1 MGAAAEAV
9 AMPTITDYELFA
21 VPPRLLYLRVE
32 TDDGTVGWGEPTGGG
47 HSRIVRTAIETLM
60 ENFVVGEDAVTT
72 EDHWQR
78 LYYGGFFHG
87 GPILMS
93 AISGIDQA
101 LYDLKGKHYDLP
113 VYELLGGK
121 ARERLRVSQFIGG
134 DQSFDAA
141 EIATEVVDAGVTA
154 VKTNAAS
161 RIRFID
167 TPAKVESVTDHLA
180 ALRSAVGDDV
190 DLAVDLHGRVSRSMA
205 PRICDA
211 LEPFDPAFVEEPIH
225 PEYNDYL
232 PELRS
237 QTNSPL
243 ATGERVYTPNAFR
256 RMLEQGGVD
265 VVQPSV
271 SRAGGITGLARVGQL
286 AAAHDTSLA
295 PHSPTGPVAYAAS
308 LHVGAA
314 APQTLFQQQ
323 PLDALDGHGRDVF
336 DDLTVNDP
344 FTFEA
349 GFVSVPDGPGLG
361 VEVDEAE
368 LRERSQTDAGF
379 RFPVW
384 RHEDGSVAR
393 W

>member
-1 MGAAAEAV
+1 
-9 AMPTITDYELFA
+9 MPTITGYELFE

-32 TDDGTVGWGEPTGGG
+32 TDDGIVGWGEPTGGG
-47 HSRIVRTAIETLM
+47 HSSIVRTAIEALM
-60 ENFVVGEDAVTT
+60 ENFVVGVDALAI
-72 EDHWQR
+72 EDHWQQ

-121 ARERLRVSQFIGG
+121 ARDRLRVSQFIGG
-134 DQSFDAA
+134 DQAIDAT
-141 EIATEVVDAGVTA
+141 EIAADVVGAGVTA
-154 VKTNAAS
+154 VKANAAS

-167 TPAKVESVTDHLA
+167 TPAKVEAIADDLA
-180 ALRSAVGDDV
+180 ALRSTVGDDV

-205 PRICDA
+205 PRVCAA
-211 LEPFDPAFVEEPIH
+211 LEPLDPAFVEEPIH
-225 PEYNDYL
+225 PEYNDYF
-232 PELRS
+232 PELRT
-237 QTNSPL
+237 QTNVPL

-256 RMLEQGGVD
+256 RMLERGGVD

-271 SRAGGITGLARVGQL
+271 SRAGGITGVDKIGQL

-308 LHVGAA
+308 LHVGAS

-323 PLDALDGHGRDVF
+323 PLDALEGHGRDIF
-336 DDLTVNDP
+336 DDLTVGDP
-344 FTFEA
+344 FTFEDGFA
-349 GFVSVPDGPGLG
+349 GIPDGPGLG

-368 LRERSQTDAGF
+368 LRERSQSDAGF